1 MLGPVTTA
9 RRRATYDDLIAVP
22 DNLVAEIIDGELVTS
37 PRPASPH
44 ALAATRIGTDLGGPF
59 DRPPGGGLPG
69 GWWLLFEPELHLG
82 EDVIVPDFA
91 GWRRDRMPVL
101 PNVVGFTQ
109 PPDWVCEVV
118 SPRTG
123 AIDRGRKMRIYAR
136 ERVGHLWMV
145 DPLART
151 LEIYRL
157 EADRWIVASTHAAS
171 ERVRPEPFERPA
183 LVGDL
188 ALGVEHL

>member
-69 GWWLLFEPELHLG
+69 GWWLLFEPELRLG
-82 EDVIVPDFA
+82 EDVIVADFA

-171 ERVRPEPFERPA
+171 ERVRPEPFDAMELDIGRWW
-183 LVGDL
+183 L
-188 ALGVEHL
+188 ES

>member
-69 GWWLLFEPELHLG
+69 GWWLLFEPELRLG

-171 ERVRPEPFERPA
+171 ERVRPEPFDAMELDIGRWW
-183 LVGDL
+183 L
-188 ALGVEHL
+188 ES

>member
-69 GWWLLFEPELHLG
+69 GWWLLFEPELRLG

-123 AIDRGRKMRIYAR
+123 SR
-136 ERVGHLWMV
+136 
-145 DPLART
+145 
-151 LEIYRL
+151 
-157 EADRWIVASTHAAS
+157 STGSKPIAGS
-171 ERVRPEPFERPA
+171 
-183 LVGDL
+183 
-188 ALGVEHL
+188 

>member
-44 ALAATRIGTDLGGPF
+44 ALAATRIGTALGGPF

-157 EADRWIVASTHAAS
+157 EDNRWVVAGTHAAS
-171 ERVRPEPFERPA
+171 EHVRPEPFDA
-183 LVGDL
+183 
-188 ALGVEHL
+188 VELDIGRWWLES

>member
-22 DNLVAEIIDGELVTS
+22 DNLVAEIIVGELVTS

-69 GWWLLFEPELHLG
+69 GWWLLFEPELRLG

-171 ERVRPEPFERPA
+171 ERVRPEPFDAMELDIGRWW
-183 LVGDL
+183 L
-188 ALGVEHL
+188 ES

>member
-69 GWWLLFEPELHLG
+69 GWWLLFEPELRLG

-109 PPDWVCEVV
+109 PPDWMCEVV
-118 SPRTG
+118 SPSTG
-123 AIDRGRKMRIYAR
+123 AVDRGRKMRIYAR
-136 ERVGHLWMV
+136 ERVAHLWMV

-157 EADRWIVASTHAAS
+157 EDNRWVVAGTHAAS
-171 ERVRPEPFERPA
+171 EHVRPEPFDA
-183 LVGDL
+183 
-188 ALGVEHL
+188 VELDIGRWWLES

>member
-171 ERVRPEPFERPA
+171 ERVRPEPFDAMELDIGRWW
-183 LVGDL
+183 L
-188 ALGVEHL
+188 ES

>member
-1 MLGPVTTA
+1 MPC
-9 RRRATYDDLIAVP
+9 
-22 DNLVAEIIDGELVTS
+22 
-37 PRPASPH
+37 RPASPH

-69 GWWLLFEPELHLG
+69 GWWLLFEPELRLG

-109 PPDWVCEVV
+109 PPDWMCEVV
-118 SPRTG
+118 SPSTG
-123 AIDRGRKMRIYAR
+123 AVDRGRKMRIYAR
-136 ERVGHLWMV
+136 ERVAHLWMV

-157 EADRWIVASTHAAS
+157 EDNRWVVAGTHAAS
-171 ERVRPEPFERPA
+171 EHVRPEPFDA
-183 LVGDL
+183 
-188 ALGVEHL
+188 VELDIGRWWLES

>member
-44 ALAATRIGTDLGGPF
+44 ALAATRIGTALGGPF

-69 GWWLLFEPELHLG
+69 GWWLLFEPELRLG

-118 SPRTG
+118 SPSTG
-123 AIDRGRKMRIYAR
+123 
-136 ERVGHLWMV
+136 
-145 DPLART
+145 
-151 LEIYRL
+151 YRL
-157 EADRWIVASTHAAS
+157 EDNRWVVAGTHAAS
-171 ERVRPEPFERPA
+171 EHVRAEPFDA
-183 LVGDL
+183 
-188 ALGVEHL
+188 VELDIGRWWLES

>member
-69 GWWLLFEPELHLG
+69 GWWLLFEPELRLG

-109 PPDWVCEVV
+109 PPDWMCEVV
-118 SPRTG
+118 SPSTG
-123 AIDRGRKMRIYAR
+123 AVDRGRKMRIYAR
-136 ERVGHLWMV
+136 ERVAHLWMV

-157 EADRWIVASTHAAS
+157 EDNRWVVAGTHAAS
-171 ERVRPEPFERPA
+171 EQVRAEPFDA
-183 LVGDL
+183 
-188 ALGVEHL
+188 VELDIGRWWLES

>member
-69 GWWLLFEPELHLG
+69 GWWLLFEPELRLG

-91 GWRRDRMPVL
+91 GWRRERMPVL

-171 ERVRPEPFERPA
+171 ERVRPEPFDAMELDIGRWW
-183 LVGDL
+183 L
-188 ALGVEHL
+188 ES

>member
-69 GWWLLFEPELHLG
+69 GWWLLFEPELRLG

-118 SPRTG
+118 SPSTG
-123 AIDRGRKMRIYAR
+123 AVDRGRKMRIYAR
-136 ERVGHLWMV
+136 ERVAHLWMV

-157 EADRWIVASTHAAS
+157 EDNRWVVAGTHAAS
-171 ERVRPEPFERPA
+171 EHVRAEPFDA
-183 LVGDL
+183 
-188 ALGVEHL
+188 VELDIGRWWLES

>member
-118 SPRTG
+118 SPSTG
-123 AIDRGRKMRIYAR
+123 AVDRGRKMRIYAR

-171 ERVRPEPFERPA
+171 ERVRPEPFDAMELDIGRWW
-183 LVGDL
+183 L
-188 ALGVEHL
+188 ES

>member
-9 RRRATYDDLIAVP
+9 GRRATYDDLMAVP

-59 DRPPGGGLPG
+59 DRPPGGGLPD

-118 SPRTG
+118 SPSTG
-123 AIDRGRKMRIYAR
+123 AVDRGRKMRIYAR
-136 ERVGHLWMV
+136 ERVAHLWMV

-157 EADRWIVASTHAAS
+157 EDNRWVVAGTHAAS
-171 ERVRPEPFERPA
+171 EHVRAEPFDA
-183 LVGDL
+183 
-188 ALGVEHL
+188 VELDIGRWWLES

>member
-69 GWWLLFEPELHLG
+69 GWWLLFEPELRLG
-82 EDVIVPDFA
+82 EDVIVPDFT

-171 ERVRPEPFERPA
+171 ERVRPEPFDAMELDIGRWW
-183 LVGDL
+183 L
-188 ALGVEHL
+188 ES

>member
-109 PPDWVCEVV
+109 PLDWVCEVV

-171 ERVRPEPFERPA
+171 ERVRPEPFDAMELDIGRWW
-183 LVGDL
+183 L
-188 ALGVEHL
+188 ES

>member
-69 GWWLLFEPELHLG
+69 GWWLLFEPELRLG

-171 ERVRPEPFERPA
+171 ERVRPEPFDAIELDIGRWW
-183 LVGDL
+183 L
-188 ALGVEHL
+188 ES